1 MLKMQDEGK
10 TRITQVKPAN
20 KHPTQPAC
28 LVLLYP
34 NGPDMGRR
42 FPLASKQVIIGRG
55 RDCEIVMDLDSI
67 SRRHA
72 QLEPRGAVV
81 MIKDLGSTN
90 GTYVNELQ
98 INERALADGDQVK
111 IGNAIFKF
119 LSGGN
124 VEANY
129 HEAIYRMTIIDALT
143 EAHNKRYFMEFLDRE
158 LARCARYQRPLSL
171 VMLDLDHFKKI
182 NDTHGHLAGD
192 FVLRE
197 MTRRLRSR
205 IRKEELLARY
215 GGEEFVAVLPE
226 AGHRGAMD
234 FGEQIRHLIE
244 RDPFEFEEDVIRLTI
259 SVGVATI
266 TGEETLDTLQF
277 VKMADTNLYSA
288 KRGGR
293 NRVVG

>member
-1 MLKMQDEGK
+1 MPRLPDEGK

-20 KHPTQPAC
+20 KHSTQPAC
-28 LVLLYP
+28 MVLLYP

-42 FPLASKQVIIGRG
+42 FPLTSKQVIIGRG
-55 RDCEIVMDLDSI
+55 SDCEIIMDLDSI

-72 QLEPRGAVV
+72 QLERRGAVV
-81 MIKDLGSTN
+81 MLQDLGSTN
-90 GTYVNELQ
+90 GTYVNEQQ
-98 INERALADGDQVK
+98 ITERALADGDQVK

-129 HEAIYRMTIIDALT
+129 HEAIYRMTIVDALT
-143 EAHNKRYFMEFLDRE
+143 EAHNKRYFLEFLDRE

-171 VMLDLDHFKKI
+171 VMFDLDHFKKI

-234 FGEQIRHLIE
+234 FAEQIRHLIE
-244 RDPFEFEEDVIRLTI
+244 RDPFEFEEDVICLTI

-266 TGEETLDTLQF
+266 TGDETVDTMQF
-277 VKMADTNLYSA
+277 VKMADANLYSA